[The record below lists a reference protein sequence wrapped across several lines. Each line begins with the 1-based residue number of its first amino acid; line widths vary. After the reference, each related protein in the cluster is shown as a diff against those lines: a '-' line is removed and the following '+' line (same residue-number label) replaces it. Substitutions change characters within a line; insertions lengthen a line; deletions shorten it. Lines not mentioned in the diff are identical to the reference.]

1 MSLGRRTGKE
11 VMTIPSSG
19 PQQQGPA
26 AGVQWA
32 KGLLGLC
39 AVGCVVAVLAACG
52 SSSPNS
58 PSTSSGSPVSS
69 SSPATPASAATPA
82 SLSQLKKI
90 VLRPADL
97 PSGWKGTPYQP
108 GPNDSANNAA
118 LLKCV
123 GARNTDSDKVAD
135 AHSDDFALGDASI
148 SSSAASYRSQ
158 SDLDTDVA
166 MLHKPKLSRCFKQ
179 LMKKQ
184 LAASL
189 PAGATIESA
198 SIKISPG
205 SAGGPANV
213 VATGTGSIKVRANGQ
228 QVPVYLTVAFIT
240 GPLIEVEVD
249 TENVGTPVPA
259 SVVNPLVA
267 TVATR
272 AAKG

>member
-1 MSLGRRTGKE
+1 
-11 VMTIPSSG
+11 V
-19 PQQQGPA
+19 
-26 AGVQWA
+26 
-32 KGLLGLC
+32 
-39 AVGCVVAVLAACG
+39 
-52 SSSPNS
+52 
-58 PSTSSGSPVSS
+58 
-69 SSPATPASAATPA
+69 SAATPA

-90 VLRPADL
+90 VLQPADL
-97 PSGWKGTPYQP
+97 PSRWKGTPYQP
-108 GPNDSANNAA
+108 DPNDSANNAA

-123 GARNTDSDKVAD
+123 GARNTDSDKVAE

-158 SDLDTDVA
+158 SDLDADVA
-166 MLHKPKLSRCFKQ
+166 MLHKPKLSPCFEQ

-184 LAASL
+184 LAAAL

-213 VATGTGSIKVRANGQ
+213 AATGTGSIKVRANGQ
-228 QVPVYLTVAFIT
+228 QVQVYLTVAFIT
-240 GPLIEVEVD
+240 GPLIEAEVD

-259 SVVNPLVA
+259 SVVKPLVA

-272 AAKG
+272 AAKGATRGSLAGYPALFSRNASFALGIRPGLRQARLRLRSRHGRSMRWAHGDAQAAMPHC